1 MPTEDQVR
9 SALTHVKY
17 PGFSR
22 DILSFGLV
30 KAIHVDG
37 KNVQVD
43 ISLATRDANLP
54 RQIHEDATLAL
65 KALNLDDYCRWNRIG
80 ATALSRDGK

>member
-9 SALTHVKY
+9 SALAHVKY

-22 DILSFGLV
+22 DIVAFGLIKGIRV
-30 KAIHVDG
+30 EG

-43 ISLATRDANLP
+43 ISLATKDANIP
-54 RQIHEDATLAL
+54 RQIHDESMRA
-65 KALNLDDYCRWNRIG
+65 KNRHQIN
-80 ATALSRDGK
+80 ANSRVLLHQAR